1 MPIEEKM
8 ILSKS
13 RPFGLVG
20 FGSVVCAGTLISLTP
35 LLQQSCWS
43 TFSRSL
49 LLANGA
55 FACACGASAIYLIQE
70 HQLKRKRF
78 LTVFQH
84 LPALER
90 LDTLCHQGVITGLS
104 LSVLGLLTVFRWHD
118 NYHNDWSHQVSDM
131 CGVCLLYLFQLFIRF
146 VLRRRG
152 RKPAYFSITCFSILL
167 FCTRLPSGKG
177 NESFLTPQTT

>member
-1 MPIEEKM
+1 MM
-8 ILSKS
+8 LSKS
-13 RPFGLVG
+13 RLSALVG
-20 FGSVVCAGTLISLTP
+20 FGSVVFAGTLISLTP
-35 LLQQSCWS
+35 LLQQSCWLIY
-43 TFSRSL
+43 SRSL

-55 FACACGASAIYLIQE
+55 FACACAASAIYLIQE

-90 LDTLCHQGVITGLS
+90 LDQLCHQGVIIGLS
-104 LSVLGLLTVFRWHD
+104 LSVLGLFAVFRWHD
-118 NYHNDWSHQVSDM
+118 NYHNDWSHQISDV

-152 RKPAYFSITCFSILL
+152 KTLAYFSITCFSILL
-167 FCTRLPSGKG
+167 FLHVS
-177 NESFLTPQTT
+177 S